1 MRRLSLLVIGVFCI
15 SILFG
20 TQVQAQT
27 VWKMAFV
34 APPPVWG
41 PVAEKYGQIVA
52 QKTNNQFQIKWFG
65 GRTVRQSSSDH
76 CRDQDR
82 TG

>member
-1 MRRLSLLVIGVFCI
+1 MKKFSFFVFAVLFSSLLI
-15 SILFG
+15 G

-27 VWKMAFV
+27 VFKMAFV

-65 GRTVRQSSSDH
+65 GGQLGQPPSDPGG
-76 CRDQDR
+76 DQNGAD
-82 TG
+82 